1 MEGPTNQTQVKG
13 NALTL
18 PQVTMSQPKVLPIRL
33 SARLGHISHLL
44 VNGPAKMLNLVIMLM
59 M

>member
-18 PQVTMSQPKVLPIRL
+18 PLVTTSQPKVLPIRL
-33 SARLGHISHLL
+33 SARLVHISRLL
-44 VNGPAKMLNLVIMLM
+44 VNGPAKMLNQGIMLM

>member
-1 MEGPTNQTQVKG
+1 MEGPTNQIQGKG

-18 PQVTMSQPKVLPIRL
+18 TQVTMSQLKVLPIRP

-44 VNGPAKMLNLVIMLM
+44 VNGRAKMLNQGIMLM